1 MIISRNME
9 SKGNKW
15 LMVLIPLLSGIVM
28 TFVLISDSCK
38 KDIDLPTV
46 GMVMISD
53 VTEDSFKGLTR
64 ISADGGSDVKER
76 GLCWSTSPDPTTLN
90 DRTTDGKGTGTF
102 ESEVTGLAPGTSYY
116 VRAYATNRGGT
127 AYGDMV
133 SLHTWSG
140 TMKDTEG
147 NTYQTIT
154 IGSQEWMGENL
165 RTKQLNDG
173 ILLDLIPSSLAITTP
188 GYMFYL
194 PAGTG
199 NDPII
204 DKKVYG
210 ALYNGYAVLTDKL
223 CPEGWHMPTYDD
235 WYELVSYLGGYQ
247 VAGGKLKETGTS
259 HWQSPNDGA
268 TNESGFTAIPGGYF
282 GYLGGGC
289 GGTGGPGCTGLGTNA
304 FLWSSSQN
312 VKDFTRED
320 TVLYVA
326 IISSDTSAVYP
337 GSGMPVDGRS
347 VRCIKNQ

>member
-1 MIISRNME
+1 MN
-9 SKGNKW
+9 
-15 LMVLIPLLSGIVM
+15 
-28 TFVLISDSCK
+28 
-38 KDIDLPTV
+38 
-46 GMVMISD
+46 
-53 VTEDSFKGLTR
+53 
-64 ISADGGSDVKER
+64 
-76 GLCWSTSPDPTTLN
+76 
-90 DRTTDGKGTGTF
+90 
-102 ESEVTGLAPGTSYY
+102 
-116 VRAYATNRGGT
+116 
-127 AYGDMV
+127 
-133 SLHTWSG
+133 
-140 TMKDTEG
+140 DTEG

-173 ILLDLIPSSLAITTP
+173 SFLDLIPSSLAITTP